1 MSQKKFFLLG
11 YNRLFTLKNFKTGI
25 EHGEQKSWD
34 KDGELMYK
42 YIYDNGRKYGI
53 QGSVICNGGNEL
65 EVLN

>member
-1 MSQKKFFLLG
+1 MVSKNLG
-11 YNRLFTLKNFKTGI
+11 IKMGSL
-25 EHGEQKSWD
+25 
-34 KDGELMYK
+34 YK